1 MPSLEMR
8 RISCL
13 LRLSLLPEMGQRAR
27 IFISETAIVEVSGNR
42 LVCIVACDRA
52 TVLAKPSP
60 QTSSSFSNVKH
71 ATSTA

>member
-13 LRLSLLPEMGQRAR
+13 LRLSLLPKMGQSAR
-27 IFISETAIVEVSGNR
+27 IFTMTAIVEVSGNR
-42 LVCIVACDRA
+42 LVRIFACDRA
-52 TVLAKPSP
+52 TMLAKPSP